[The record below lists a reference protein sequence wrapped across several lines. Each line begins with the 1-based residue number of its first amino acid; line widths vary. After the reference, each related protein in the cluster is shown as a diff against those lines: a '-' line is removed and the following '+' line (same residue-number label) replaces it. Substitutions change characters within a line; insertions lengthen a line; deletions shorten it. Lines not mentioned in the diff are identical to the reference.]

1 MRENQEWVVLLSKQP
16 KMIYMRFFKPFVLIA
31 ILIVGLA
38 SCTVREDP
46 GSIQY
51 NEQSFVITDFDQLDI
66 GDAMFVTI
74 TRGDFFSVSA
84 KGDRRN
90 LDDLELVKVGNTLL
104 ARFTKN
110 RNRKHTTYITISM
123 PSLISANY
131 YGAAT
136 AYVSGFKE
144 ESFALN
150 LSGASFAQVDVEAAI
165 SKINLSGASNLTL
178 AGSSEILISDLSGAS
193 LLKAYNMNVEDLNIK
208 ASGASHA
215 YVKAIRTL
223 TAEASG
229 ASSILYRGEAVVKS
243 SATGASSILK
253 D

>member
-1 MRENQEWVVLLSKQP
+1 MQNNQ
-16 KMIYMRFFKPFVLIA
+16 KMTYMRFLKPFTSLL

-38 SCTVREDP
+38 SCTISEDP
-46 GSIQY
+46 GPIQY
-51 NEQSFVITDFDQLDI
+51 NEQPFAVSDFDRLDI

-74 TRGDFFSVSA
+74 TRGNLFSISA

-90 LDDLELVKVGNTLL
+90 LDDLEVFKVGNTLVT
-104 ARFTKN
+104 RFTKN

-123 PSLISANY
+123 PSLVSADF

-136 AYVSGFKE
+136 AYISGFEE
-144 ESFALN
+144 ESFTLN
-150 LSGASFAQVDVEAAI
+150 LSGASFAQADIEAGI

-178 AGSSEILISDLSGAS
+178 AGTSKSVISELSGAS
-193 LLKAYNMNVEDLNIK
+193 LFKAYNVEVEDLNVK

-215 YVKAIRTL
+215 YVRASKTL

-229 ASSILYRGEAVVKS
+229 ASSILYRGEATVSS
-243 SATGASSILK
+243 SATGASTIIK